1 MRRGAGRSAR
11 PASGGP
17 NAEREPYER
26 TPQKCVRRL
35 RRVPLR
41 SAATRRHAR
50 NLIMGDAYLV
60 GILSRPPRGDESD
73 ERAFH
78 TGRLLLEVGGV
89 GFRVTAGLA
98 GKIRVE
104 PR

>member
-17 NAEREPYER
+17 NAEREPSAW
-26 TPQKCVRRL
+26 TPQECVRRP

-41 SAATRRHAR
+41 SAATRRPAR

-60 GILSRPPRGDESD
+60 GIPSRPPRGDESD
-73 ERAFH
+73 ERAIRYRKTATRDRECRIRRH
-78 TGRLLLEVGGV
+78 
-89 GFRVTAGLA
+89 AGLRTEELA
-98 GKIRVE
+98 G
-104 PR
+104 